1 MHWVVLNLLGL
12 LTRAPW
18 ACSSLALF
26 VVIDELSD
34 GHMVEATSR
43 DQVCR

>member
-1 MHWVVLNLLGL
+1 MDWVLLSLHGL

-34 GHMVEATSR
+34 DYMVEATSR